1 VNILGIRTTE
11 VEMDNVAHH
20 KNNRGELDCLQLQL
34 LEYNKGGGHIVIVED
49 KRSRG
54 WCKVFLICFVI
65 LTLGIATSRNMRMLS
80 TFPELKDKVVD
91 LKWTREQRH
100 GGRLM
105 HMRL

>member
-1 VNILGIRTTE
+1 MCHELVSLNTLLYLTNDVSVNILGIRTTE

-54 WCKVFLICFVI
+54 
-65 LTLGIATSRNMRMLS
+65 
-80 TFPELKDKVVD
+80 
-91 LKWTREQRH
+91 
-100 GGRLM
+100 
-105 HMRL
+105 